1 MLCRWFLF
9 SPLPQR
15 RAVLSSIATA
25 KSTADVTFIFTDS
38 QSSSSLGRSAAAD
51 YHDAA
56 ATRGSP
62 FISVILSCD
71 LGENLKR
78 AAGGDR
84 GNGSNT
90 KLTDLDVLR
99 DIRDKEDILH
109 LKDENGLDLD
119 ITNLSHGDAA
129 GVIYQH
135 VVKVLERISGG
146 DNRQILK

>member
-1 MLCRWFLF
+1 M
-9 SPLPQR
+9 
-15 RAVLSSIATA
+15 
-25 KSTADVTFIFTDS
+25 
-38 QSSSSLGRSAAAD
+38 
-51 YHDAA
+51 
-56 ATRGSP
+56 
-62 FISVILSCD
+62 
-71 LGENLKR
+71 KR

-99 DIRDKEDILH
+99 DIRDKEHILH
-109 LKDENGLDLD
+109 LKDENELDLD